1 MRLFKSLNNAKNK
14 TKLRHIAMGIPR
26 VAGKTVTLGFQ
37 VIGVGIY
44 LADRARDKAL
54 NAGKETVD
62 NWNTDDPQQLELEF
76 EDKQG

>member
-44 LADRARDKAL
+44 LADRALDKAL
-54 NAGKETVD
+54 NAGKEPVD
-62 NWNTDDPQQLELEF
+62 NWNQEEPEQLEL
-76 EDKQG
+76 DLDNR

>member
-1 MRLFKSLNNAKNK
+1 MQLFKSLHNAKNK

-37 VIGVGIY
+37 VIGVSIY
-44 LADRARDKAL
+44 LADRALDKAL

-62 NWNTDDPQQLELEF
+62 NWNQEEPEQLEL
-76 EDKQG
+76 DLDNR

>member
-44 LADRARDKAL
+44 LADRALDKAL

-62 NWNTDDPQQLELEF
+62 NWNQEEPEQLEL
-76 EDKQG
+76 DLDNR

>member
-14 TKLRHIAMGIPR
+14 TKLRHIATGIPR

-44 LADRARDKAL
+44 LADRALDKAL

-62 NWNTDDPQQLELEF
+62 NWNQEEPEQLEL
-76 EDKQG
+76 DLDNR